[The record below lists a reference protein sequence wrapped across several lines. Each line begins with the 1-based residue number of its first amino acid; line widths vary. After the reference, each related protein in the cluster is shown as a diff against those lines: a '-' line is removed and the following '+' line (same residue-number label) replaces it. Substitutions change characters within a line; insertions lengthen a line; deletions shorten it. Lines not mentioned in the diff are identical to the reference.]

1 MPHFECGTFNHS
13 ATSPCAMEPKPCVLN
28 NAVSIGCAA
37 ISMRRGVI
45 QGALHVLPEIVKAG
59 LAHRARAGRETALKN
74 ALGLGEDVA
83 SPCSPHRFCGK
94 ALTLCHTML

>member
-1 MPHFECGTFNHS
+1 
-13 ATSPCAMEPKPCVLN
+13 MEPKQCFLK

-59 LAHRARAGRETALKN
+59 LAHRARVPDEKL
-74 ALGLGEDVA
+74 L
-83 SPCSPHRFCGK
+83 
-94 ALTLCHTML
+94 